1 MNLLCGALA
10 VAAAF
15 MHNDLTLAF
24 WLIVAGVAF
33 DFMDGFFA
41 RMLRVSAP
49 IGVQLDS
56 LADMITSGLAPT
68 AILYRMCLGGPA
80 LWWHGS
86 SYVWLLV
93 FVFAAFAALRLAKFN
108 VDDTQT
114 DEFCGLPTPA
124 AALLAASLGM
134 LWQRGE
140 VVLPAEAT
148 LAVALASAGLMIAPL
163 RMFSLKFHGFAW
175 RGNRL
180 RYLFLAVCA
189 LLVICLRTYSIP
201 LVVVLYIA
209 VSAVRRMV
217 CPQGAA
223 AAK

>member
-10 VAAAF
+10 VGAAF

-24 WLIVAGVAF
+24 WLIVAGVVF

-41 RMLRVSAP
+41 RMLRVSSP

-68 AILYRMCLGGPA
+68 AVLYRMCLGGPA
-80 LWWHGS
+80 LWWQGS
-86 SYVWLLV
+86 ACLWLLV
-93 FVFAAFAALRLAKFN
+93 FVFGAFAALRLAKFN

-114 DEFCGLPTPA
+114 DEFSGLPTPA
-124 AALLAASLGM
+124 AALLVSSLGM
-134 LWQRGE
+134 LWQRGAIAF
-140 VVLPAEAT
+140 PAEAT
-148 LAVALASAGLMIAPL
+148 LAVALAAAGLMIAPL
-163 RMFSLKFHGFAW
+163 RMFSLKFHGFGW

-189 LLVICLRTYSIP
+189 VLVVSLRTYSIP
-201 LVVVLYIA
+201 LIVVLYIV
-209 VSAVRRMV
+209 VSAVR
-217 CPQGAA
+217 AA
-223 AAK
+223 FCAGRPVSEV